1 METRLFQRI
10 VNPLAL
16 AGAIVMN
23 ALASI
28 LPLNGRTTGE
38 ISDSFNL
45 VFVPAGYV
53 FSIWGLIY
61 LAALGF
67 AFFQALPGQQS
78 NPRVAAT
85 GWWFALSCVAN
96 GLWIVFWHYGLYP
109 LTLVAML
116 TLLVSLIAIYIRVNP
131 SSPGQTAVDAPTR
144 WLVQAPFSLY
154 LGWVSVATIANVSS
168 LLVWLGW
175 DGGGLSPVTWAV
187 IMIGVSAVLSLA
199 MSFRQRD
206 AIFTG
211 VLVWALIGIWVK
223 QAALPAVVTASA
235 VAIAVSL
242 VGLLVSWRINA
253 RTGAARAR

>member
-1 METRLFQRI
+1 
-10 VNPLAL
+10 
-16 AGAIVMN
+16 
-23 ALASI
+23 
-28 LPLNGRTTGE
+28 
-38 ISDSFNL
+38 
-45 VFVPAGYV
+45 
-53 FSIWGLIY
+53 
-61 LAALGF
+61 
-67 AFFQALPGQQS
+67 
-78 NPRVAAT
+78 VAAT

-187 IMIGVSAVLSLA
+187 IMIGVSAALSLA

-211 VLVWALIGIWVK
+211 VVVWALIGIWVK

-242 VGLLVSWRINA
+242 AGLLVSWRINLRPGTA
-253 RTGAARAR
+253 RVR

>member
-1 METRLFQRI
+1 MEARLMQRI

-67 AFFQALPGQQS
+67 VVFQALPSQQS
-78 NPRVAAT
+78 NLRVAAT

-116 TLLVSLIAIYIRVNP
+116 TLLASLIALYLRVNP
-131 SSPGQTAVDAPTR
+131 SGARPADAPTR

-154 LGWVSVATIANVSS
+154 LGWVCVATIANVSS

-175 DGGGLSPVTWAV
+175 EGGGLSPVAWAV

-199 MSFRQRD
+199 MSLRHRD
-206 AIFTG
+206 AVFTG
-211 VLVWALIGIWVK
+211 VVVWALVGIWVK
-223 QAALPAVVTASA
+223 QAALPAVVVASVAA
-235 VAIAVSL
+235 VTVAL
-242 VGLLVSWRINA
+242 VGLFVSWRVNLRLGPSA
-253 RTGAARAR
+253 S

>member
-1 METRLFQRI
+1 MNARSVQRI

-67 AFFQALPGQQS
+67 AVFQALPSQQS

-85 GWWFALSCVAN
+85 GWWFALSCAAN

-131 SSPGQTAVDAPTR
+131 ASAGQTAVDAPTR

-168 LLVWLGW
+168 LLVSLGW
-175 DGGGLSPVTWAV
+175 NGGGLSPATWAV
-187 IMIGVSAVLSLA
+187 IMIGVAAVLSLA

-206 AIFTG
+206 TIFTG

-223 QAALPAVVTASA
+223 QAALPAVVAASA
-235 VAIAVSL
+235 VAVTVSL
-242 VGLLVSWRINA
+242 VGLLIFWRINL
-253 RTGAARAR
+253 RPGMARAR

>member
-1 METRLFQRI
+1 MNARTAQRI

-16 AGAIVMN
+16 IGAVVMN

-53 FSIWGLIY
+53 FSIWGPIY

-67 AFFQALPGQQS
+67 AIFQALPSQQS

-85 GWWFALSCVAN
+85 GWWFAVSCAAN

-116 TLLVSLIAIYIRVNP
+116 TLLASLIVIYLRVNP
-131 SSPGQTAVDAPTR
+131 SGAAPADAPTR

-168 LLVWLGW
+168 LLVSLGW
-175 DGGGLSPVTWAV
+175 NGGGLSPVTWAV
-187 IMIGVSAVLSLA
+187 IMIAVAAALSLV

-223 QAALPAVVTASA
+223 QAAVPAVVTASA
-235 VAIAVSL
+235 AAIAVS
-242 VGLLVSWRINA
+242 VAGLLVAGRINA
-253 RTGAARAR
+253 RPGRARVR

>member
-1 METRLFQRI
+1 MNARTAQRI

-16 AGAIVMN
+16 IGAVVMN

-61 LAALGF
+61 LAAIGF
-67 AFFQALPGQQS
+67 AVFQALPSQQS
-78 NPRVAAT
+78 NPRVEAT
-85 GWWFALSCVAN
+85 GWWFAVSCVAN

-109 LTLVAML
+109 LTLIAML
-116 TLLVSLIAIYIRVNP
+116 TLLASLIAIYLRVNP
-131 SSPGQTAVDAPTR
+131 SSAGSADASTR

-154 LGWVSVATIANVSS
+154 LGWVSVATIANVAS

-187 IMIGVSAVLSLA
+187 IMIAVAAVLSLV

-223 QAALPAVVTASA
+223 QAALPAVVIASA

-242 VGLLVSWRINA
+242 VGLLVSWRINLRAGTA
-253 RTGAARAR
+253 RVR

>member
-1 METRLFQRI
+1 MEARLMQRI

-16 AGAIVMN
+16 AGAIVVN
-23 ALASI
+23 ALASS

-61 LAALGF
+61 LAAIGF
-67 AFFQALPGQQS
+67 SVFQALPSQQS
-78 NPRVAAT
+78 NPRVVAT
-85 GWWFALSCVAN
+85 GWWFVLSCMAN

-116 TLLVSLIAIYIRVNP
+116 TLLASLIAIYIRVNP
-131 SSPGQTAVDAPTR
+131 SSAMQTAVDAPTR

-175 DGGGLSPVTWAV
+175 DGGGLSSVTWAV

-199 MSFRQRD
+199 MSFRHRD
-206 AIFTG
+206 AVFTG
-211 VLVWALIGIWVK
+211 VVVWALIGIWVK
-223 QAALPAVVTASA
+223 QAALPAIVTASA
-235 VAIAVSL
+235 AAVAASL
-242 VGLLVSWRINA
+242 VGLLIAWGINL
-253 RTGAARAR
+253 RSGLRMVK

>member
-1 METRLFQRI
+1 MATRLIQRI

-16 AGAIVMN
+16 AATIVMN
-23 ALASI
+23 ALASL

-38 ISDSFNL
+38 ISDSFSL

-61 LAALGF
+61 LAVVGF
-67 AFFQALPGQQS
+67 AVFQALPTQQS

-116 TLLVSLIAIYIRVNP
+116 TLLASLIAIYIRINP
-131 SSPGQTAVDAPTR
+131 SSAGQRAVDAPTR

-175 DGGGLSPVTWAV
+175 DGGGLSPITWAV

-199 MSFRQRD
+199 MSFRHRD

-211 VLVWALIGIWVK
+211 VVIWALIGIWIK
-223 QAALPAVVTASA
+223 QAALPAIVTASA
-235 VAIAVSL
+235 VTVTVSL
-242 VGLLVSWRINA
+242 VGLLVSWRNHA
-253 RTGAARAR
+253 RPGVARAR

>member
-1 METRLFQRI
+1 M

-16 AGAIVMN
+16 IGAVVMN

-53 FSIWGLIY
+53 FSIWGPIY

-67 AFFQALPGQQS
+67 AIFQALPSQQS

-85 GWWFALSCVAN
+85 GWWFAVSCAAN
-96 GLWIVFWHYGLYP
+96 GVWIVFWHYGLYP

-116 TLLVSLIAIYIRVNP
+116 TLLASLIVIYLRVNP
-131 SSPGQTAVDAPTR
+131 CGAAPADAPTR

-168 LLVWLGW
+168 LLVSLGW
-175 DGGGLSPVTWAV
+175 NGGGLSPVTWAV
-187 IMIGVSAVLSLA
+187 IMIAVAAALSLV

-223 QAALPAVVTASA
+223 QAAVPAVVTASA
-235 VAIAVSL
+235 AAIAVSVAGVL
-242 VGLLVSWRINA
+242 IAWGIGLRS
-253 RTGAARAR
+253 GAARAA

>member
-1 METRLFQRI
+1 MEARLMQRI
-10 VNPLAL
+10 FNPLTL

-23 ALASI
+23 ALASL

-61 LAALGF
+61 LAAIGF
-67 AFFQALPGQQS
+67 AVFQALPAQQS

-96 GLWIVFWHYGLYP
+96 GLWIVFWHYSLYP

-116 TLLVSLIAIYIRVNP
+116 TLLASLIAIYIRVNAP
-131 SSPGQTAVDAPTR
+131 SAGQTAVDAPTR
-144 WLVQAPFSLY
+144 WFVQAPFSLY

-175 DGGGLSPVTWAV
+175 EGGGLSPVTWAV

-199 MSFRQRD
+199 MSLRHRD
-206 AIFTG
+206 AVFTG
-211 VLVWALIGIWVK
+211 VVVWALVGIWVK
-223 QAALPAVVTASA
+223 QAALPAVVVASVAA
-235 VAIAVSL
+235 VTVAL
-242 VGLLVSWRINA
+242 VGLFVSWRVNLRLGPSA
-253 RTGAARAR
+253 R